1 MSRRSRALI
10 AANPDCI
17 VCATDWPHSGHG
29 LPPREISP
37 PIPVDDGALLN
48 QLLVWAPDAATLEK
62 ILVDNPARL
71 YGF

>member
-1 MSRRSRALI
+1 MGHRLAASRPRP
-10 AANPDCI
+10 AA
-17 VCATDWPHSGHG
+17 V
-29 LPPREISP
+29 EISP